1 MNRQSLQDVLNQE
14 KIMIIDGSMATGLE
28 LKGYDLNQSLWTA
41 SALVNKPE
49 WVKQVHM
56 DYFKAGADCGI
67 TDSYQ
72 ASIPGLM
79 AKGYS
84 ESEAEALITKSVT
97 LFCEARQQ
105 WWEEEGKASERVYP
119 LCLGAVGS
127 YGAYLADGSEYR
139 GKYGV
144 DEETLI
150 QFHKRR
156 MELLWKAGA
165 DLLIIE
171 TQPSLTEALIEA
183 KLAEEL
189 GATYWISFTCKDGK
203 HTHEGQTIEECAKA
217 LSGLPHLAMVGI
229 NCTDPK
235 YVESL
240 ILEWKKY
247 TNLPIGVYPN
257 SGETYDPLT
266 KTWHGPTQPI
276 PYENWAE
283 IWMKAGASA
292 VGGCCQTGVDHIKQ
306 VVRTR
311 NRFLSKQ

>member
-1 MNRQSLQDVLNQE
+1 M
-14 KIMIIDGSMATGLE
+14 
-28 LKGYDLNQSLWTA
+28 
-41 SALVNKPE
+41 
-49 WVKQVHM
+49 
-56 DYFKAGADCGI
+56 
-67 TDSYQ
+67 
-72 ASIPGLM
+72 
-79 AKGYS
+79 
-84 ESEAEALITKSVT
+84 
-97 LFCEARQQ
+97 
-105 WWEEEGKASERVYP
+105 
-119 LCLGAVGS
+119 GS

-139 GKYGV
+139 GNYGV

-171 TQPSLTEALIEA
+171 TQPSLTETLIEA

-240 ILEWKKY
+240 IQEWKKY
-247 TNLPIGVYPN
+247 TDLPIGVYPN

-306 VVRTR
+306 VVRAR

>member
-41 SALVNKPE
+41 SALVNTPE

-84 ESEAEALITKSVT
+84 ESEAEALITESVT

-240 ILEWKKY
+240 IQEWKKY
-247 TNLPIGVYPN
+247 TDLPIGVYPN

-306 VVRTR
+306 VVRAR